1 MVHLHY
7 IILVIIEIAAENVEG
22 GLYISPEFQLGQ
34 VYDGTVADGE
44 DVVLYRPVYGCV
56 PHEKMC
62 VTNTNNAGKAKRN
75 NTEPSTEH
83 DRLISH
89 NHDHE
94 EDAATTEKM
103 TSV

>member
-1 MVHLHY
+1 M
-7 IILVIIEIAAENVEG
+7 ILVITEIAAENVEG

-34 VYDGTVADGE
+34 VYDGTVTDGD

-75 NTEPSTEH
+75 TEPSTEH

-94 EDAATTEKM
+94 EDVATTEKM